1 MKRDKARLLFATA
14 IFGTLGLV
22 RRYIP
27 LSSAMIALVRGA
39 VGVAFLLAVHGCRRQ
54 RFDRAA
60 IRQNWWRLLLSG
72 ALIGAN
78 WICLF
83 EAYRYTTVS
92 VASVCYYMAPVF
104 VLLASPL
111 VLHERMTLQQGI
123 CAAVAVCGMVLVS
136 GVPENGFSGLRGIAY
151 GLAAAAMYATVIL
164 LNKCIRGMTDIDRTI
179 LQLGVTALTLLPYV
193 LLTEDLSAIHLTLP
207 TGALLLLA
215 GVLHTGIAY
224 VLYFGSAHRLP
235 AQTVAI
241 FSYIDPVTAVLLS
254 VLVLREPVSVPV
266 ILGILLV
273 IGAAVVGELPLHRTS
288 PTGKKEDAE

>member
-193 LLTEDLSAIHLTLP
+193 LLTEDLSAIRLTLP

-273 IGAAVVGELPLHRTS
+273 IGAAAVGELPLRRTG
-288 PTGKKEDAE
+288 PTKNRP